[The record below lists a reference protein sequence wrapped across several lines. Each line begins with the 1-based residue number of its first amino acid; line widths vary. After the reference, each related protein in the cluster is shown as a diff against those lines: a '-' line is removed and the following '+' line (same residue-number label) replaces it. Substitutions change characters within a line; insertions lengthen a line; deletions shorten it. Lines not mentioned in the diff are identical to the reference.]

1 MSGRRDVHKQNVLAF
16 TNHRCDQA
24 TRCARRLWT
33 CLFVVGSE
41 QLARAAVV
49 SHFQPNLPSQSGAE
63 AQMIALGA
71 SADVM
76 GIGLKKID
84 TELLRDIWVE
94 WPDLGFI
101 QEVRALLKGE
111 RTRAPL
117 TRPGVLALSGMPY
130 LLRSSK

>member
-1 MSGRRDVHKQNVLAF
+1 
-16 TNHRCDQA
+16 
-24 TRCARRLWT
+24 
-33 CLFVVGSE
+33 
-41 QLARAAVV
+41 
-49 SHFQPNLPSQSGAE
+49 
-63 AQMIALGA
+63 MIALGA